1 MFYYVA
7 ALGGIVTCWLCIWDC
22 GLFHMS
28 IKPHLNLE
36 PYVDSIYTVCECL
49 IKFPSVVGII
59 EDDFRQFPK
68 LSLWLQLFN
77 VSKSVS
83 FQTD

>member
-1 MFYYVA
+1 MFLHLVVLSAAGYVF
-7 ALGGIVTCWLCIWDC
+7 GIVVYFTSNV
-22 GLFHMS
+22 S
-28 IKPHLNLE
+28 IMPQLNLE
-36 PYVDSIYTVCECL
+36 PCVDNINTVCECL

-59 EDDFRQFPK
+59 EDDFRNVAM
-68 LSLWLQLFN
+68 LSLGLQLFN